1 MLKLRNVAWFGRKL
15 KKRKS
20 SSTFSDQ
27 LLFCFKLASLV
38 DFQIYRW
45 WRSQGLGYVIA
56 FWAMEYC
63 MKHGW

>member
-1 MLKLRNVAWFGRKL
+1 MLKLRNVAWFGQKL

-45 WRSQGLGYVIA
+45 
-56 FWAMEYC
+56 
-63 MKHGW
+63 